1 MICKKE
7 IITKYIHIWI
17 FKKYKKTM
25 VKHSPFNNDI
35 TDNQAFSWCSTIL
48 RNSKNS
54 FKRVYGM

>member
-17 FKKYKKTM
+17 FKKYQKTM

-35 TDNQAFSWCSTIL
+35 TLITKLSLGVQQF
-48 RNSKNS
+48 
-54 FKRVYGM
+54 